1 MIDLFDTQVFLKFA
15 AALVAVLNPL
25 YGIPIFL
32 SMTKDKSPAERRRIA
47 TIVGV
52 TIFVAATICTVI
64 GEEILSF
71 FGITVPAFQ
80 IAGGIIILGIGLSML
95 RADEPSK
102 GDQKARSDAENQHSN
117 IAIVP
122 LTIPLILGPA
132 SIATII
138 LFAHLLDDGQEIVT
152 MLPIVA
158 LISLA
163 IWLGLMFAEPIS
175 RVLGETTMSVV
186 TRIMALLLTAIAV
199 EMVIN
204 GAFQAYEHRN
214 VATGG

>member
-1 MIDLFDTQVFLKFA
+1 MLDLFDTQVFLKFA

-32 SMTKDKSPAERRRIA
+32 SMTKDNSAAERRRIA
-47 TIVGV
+47 TIVGL

-71 FGITVPAFQ
+71 FGITVSAFQ

-95 RADEPSK
+95 RADEPST
-102 GDQKARSDAENQHSN
+102 GDQKAQSNAENQQSN

-158 LISLA
+158 LISIA

-204 GAFQAYEHRN
+204 GAFQAYEHRH

>member
-1 MIDLFDTQVFLKFA
+1 MLDLFDTQVFLKFA

-32 SMTKDKSPAERRRIA
+32 SMTKDKSAAERRRIA
-47 TIVGV
+47 TIVGLTV
-52 TIFVAATICTVI
+52 FVAATICTVI

-95 RADEPSK
+95 RADEPST
-102 GDQKARSDAENQHSN
+102 GDKKARGDAEKQKSN

-122 LTIPLILGPA
+122 LSIPLILGPA

-204 GAFQAYEHRN
+204 GAFQAYEHRL